1 MPRTKHIMKLQNI
14 KDKAKILRAVRE
26 KKKSDF
32 SIKIME
38 PRQQQNNNFK
48 ILSKS
53 NCISLYSFSNHISD
67 FKKKHTCI

>member
-26 KKKSDF
+26 EKISDF